1 MSAYLLDRVRRIS
14 EELLGR
20 FPDSFGTDFQ
30 KNKEQLEQVA
40 IVRSKMLKN
49 RIAGYLTKIKV
60 KERAEDEQEA
70 PEEEPQ

>member
-1 MSAYLLDRVRRIS
+1 MDRVRRIS

-30 KNKEQLEQVA
+30 KNKEKLEQIA

-49 RIAGYLTKIKV
+49 RIAGYITKIKV
-60 KERAEDEQEA
+60 KEHAEDEQKA
-70 PEEEPQ
+70 PEEEAQ

>member
-1 MSAYLLDRVRRIS
+1 MDRVRRIS

>member
-1 MSAYLLDRVRRIS
+1 MCAYLLDRVRRIS